1 MNKSYFSQ
9 IMFMAA
15 ALMLFSGNITAAPNT
30 YRYQDSAGATHI
42 GDSVPPELVNNGYE
56 ILNERGRV
64 VDVVLPR
71 SALDA
76 RTTEA
81 LKEAE
86 LRHKLELE
94 RNKDETLLRYY
105 SSPKDV
111 ERIRARKLEE
121 FDNFIAIQEGN
132 IISYRKKIASLQR
145 QAADLERG
153 GRKVSTEILQTIAT
167 LESKLREAEETIE
180 NKKAEKLQTYT
191 AFDEDIQRLEYL
203 IGAAQK
209 REQQQ

>member
-1 MNKSYFSQ
+1 MNKSPFSQ
-9 IMFMAA
+9 AMLMMVT
-15 ALMLFSGNITAAPNT
+15 LMLSSGDIRAAPNS
-30 YRYQDSAGATHI
+30 YRYQDAAGATHI
-42 GDSVPPELVNNGYE
+42 GDSVPPELVNRGYE

-64 VDVVLPR
+64 VGVVLPR

-105 SSPKDV
+105 SSPEDV

-121 FDNFIAIQEGN
+121 FDNFIAMQEGN
-132 IISYRKKIASLQR
+132 IISFRKKIAALQR
-145 QAADLERG
+145 QAANLERS
-153 GRKVSTEILQTIAT
+153 GREVSTEILQTIAT
-167 LESKLREAEETIE
+167 LEGKLREAEETISS
-180 NKKAEKLQTYT
+180 KKAEKQETYT
-191 AFDEDIQRLEYL
+191 AFDEDIQRLKYL
-203 IGAAQK
+203 LGASKKQ
-209 REQQQ
+209 E

>member
-1 MNKSYFSQ
+1 MNKSPFSQ
-9 IMFMAA
+9 AMLMIVT
-15 ALMLFSGNITAAPNT
+15 LMLLSGDITAASNT
-30 YRYQDSAGATHI
+30 YRYQDATGATHI

-86 LRHKLELE
+86 LRHKLALE

-121 FDNFIAIQEGN
+121 FDNFIAVQEGN
-132 IISYRKKIASLQR
+132 IISFRKKIAALQR
-145 QAADLERG
+145 QAADLERS
-153 GRKVSTEILQTIAT
+153 GREVSAEILQTITT
-167 LESKLREAEETIE
+167 LEGKLREAEETIE
-180 NKKAEKLQTYT
+180 SKKVEKQKTYA

-203 IGAAQK
+203 IGASKKQ
-209 REQQQ
+209 EQH